1 MDFSLVVS
9 LLSFGLI
16 LFALKRWV
24 YNPAQ
29 IFLADRGF
37 DLTPKRT
44 IFFGLILI
52 LVVPALAGAIEVGSG
67 FAVVA
72 VVVITGLVVWRFFP
86 RSKRTDDEHR
96 RGALLVDKSVV
107 IKQIANRKDV
117 GEIKF
122 GGVPYPASLEPYH
135 LLVAGGTGS
144 GKSVAIIG
152 MLDAIRDRKKSNEKC
167 IVVDS
172 GGAFYS
178 RYANDVDATLL
189 NPFDAR
195 STDWSPFAEMRG
207 AWDADS
213 LALSIIPEADGS
225 EGEWATYARNILAA
239 LLLRIYESGHATN
252 ERLFYFSCIATV
264 EELRPLC
271 VGLPAAALMGEGNE
285 KMFGSIRS
293 ILSSAI
299 QPFSY
304 LNQSAGASSFSI
316 RDFIENDKSGWLF
329 LSYRDDMLASQK
341 KIIATQVG
349 IAARATL
356 SQSPCNNRRTWLII
370 DECASMGRI
379 DSLDLYLTKARKSAG
394 CAVIGLQSVS
404 QLKQIYGRD
413 GADVMLANLS
423 SWLVLRVPDQATSE
437 YMSRYLGD
445 SEIKRVNESSSDNGE
460 SSSEQ
465 VTNTR
470 VVMASTLQ
478 SMKTRAAYLN
488 LAGDYP
494 TCEIFLEL
502 PPDVRHL
509 AESFTQRDMR
519 GLRTIP
525 AATAIG
531 VESSETAFIDN
542 LLGND
547 SAIEDV
553 EAESEPDPF
562 KPKPGAFDI

>member
-1 MDFSLVVS
+1 MDASFVVF
-9 LLSFGLI
+9 LLI
-16 LFALKRWV
+16 LTFMLFVIKRWI
-24 YNPAQ
+24 YNPAKAY
-29 IFLADRGF
+29 LAERGF
-37 DLTPKRT
+37 DLSPKRAVIIGFALIVFVIPG
-44 IFFGLILI
+44 IFW
-52 LVVPALAGAIEVGSG
+52 AIEIGS
-67 FAVVA
+67 
-72 VVVITGLVVWRFFP
+72 VISVIALIVISGLLVWRFFP
-86 RSKRTDDEHR
+86 RDKNYNDEHR

-107 IKQIANRKDV
+107 IKQIAKRKDV
-117 GEIKF
+117 GEIEF

-135 LLVAGGTGS
+135 LLLAGGTGS

-152 MLDAIRDRKKSNEKC
+152 MLDAIRDRKQNNEKC

-178 RYANDVDATLL
+178 RYSNAVDSTLL
-189 NPFDAR
+189 NQFDSR

-207 AWDADS
+207 PWDADALS
-213 LALSIIPEADGS
+213 LSIIPDAEGAD
-225 EGEWATYARNILAA
+225 GEWATYARNILSA

-252 ERLFYFSCIATV
+252 ERLFYFSCVATV

-271 VGLPAAALMGEGNE
+271 AGLPAGAMMAEGNE

-304 LNQSAGASSFSI
+304 LNQNAGSGSFSI
-316 RDFIENDKSGWLF
+316 RDFVENDKSGWLF
-329 LSYRDDMLASQK
+329 LTYRDDMLASQK
-341 KIIATQVG
+341 KIIATQIG

-356 SQSPCNNRRTWLII
+356 SQNPSAARRTWLVI
-370 DECASMGRI
+370 DECASLGRI
-379 DSLDLYLTKARKSAG
+379 DSLDLFLTKARKCGG

-445 SEIKRVNESSSDNGE
+445 SEIKRTNESTSENGD
-460 SSSEQ
+460 STSEQ

-478 SMKTRAAYLN
+478 SLKTRAAYLN
-488 LAGDYP
+488 LAGEYP
-494 TCEIFLEL
+494 TCEIFLDL
-502 PPDVRHL
+502 PPDVRQT

-525 AATAIG
+525 AAPALG
-531 VESSETAFIDN
+531 VAADTSFIDS
-542 LLGND
+542 LLGNG

-553 EAESEPDPF
+553 ESKPDPF

>member
-1 MDFSLVVS
+1 
-9 LLSFGLI
+9 
-16 LFALKRWV
+16 
-24 YNPAQ
+24 
-29 IFLADRGF
+29 
-37 DLTPKRT
+37 
-44 IFFGLILI
+44 
-52 LVVPALAGAIEVGSG
+52 
-67 FAVVA
+67 
-72 VVVITGLVVWRFFP
+72 
-86 RSKRTDDEHR
+86 
-96 RGALLVDKSVV
+96 
-107 IKQIANRKDV
+107 
-117 GEIKF
+117 
-122 GGVPYPASLEPYH
+122 
-135 LLVAGGTGS
+135 
-144 GKSVAIIG
+144 
-152 MLDAIRDRKKSNEKC
+152 
-167 IVVDS
+167 
-172 GGAFYS
+172 
-178 RYANDVDATLL
+178 
-189 NPFDAR
+189 
-195 STDWSPFAEMRG
+195 
-207 AWDADS
+207 
-213 LALSIIPEADGS
+213 
-225 EGEWATYARNILAA
+225 
-239 LLLRIYESGHATN
+239 
-252 ERLFYFSCIATV
+252 
-264 EELRPLC
+264 
-271 VGLPAAALMGEGNE
+271 MGEGNE

-356 SQSPCNNRRTWLII
+356 SQSPSNNRRTWLII

-379 DSLDLYLTKARKSAG
+379 DSLDLFLTKARKSGG
-394 CAVIGLQSVS
+394 CAVLGLQSVS
-404 QLKQIYGRD
+404 QLKMIYGRD

-445 SEIKRVNESSSDNGE
+445 SEIKRTNESSSDNGE

-478 SMKTRAAYLN
+478 SLKTRSAYLN

-502 PPDVRHL
+502 PPDVHQT
-509 AESFTQRDMR
+509 AQSFIQRDMR

-525 AATAIG
+525 AATALG
-531 VESSETAFIDN
+531 VASSDTSFIDN

-553 EAESEPDPF
+553 EADPDPF
-562 KPKPGAFDI
+562 KPKPGAFDIHNKHIESAQGYNLTGSQTLFKGTCPESKTVAECWGMGLDAGTMWRGDTYQETNTTLEMRNKYNSAECAALTGADRMQCASPSANY